1 MYKCGVIG
9 DSQSVMGFRALG
21 LYTAVCSNE
30 MQAAKALHTM
40 ARDEFAVIYITEQLA
55 GRIQADIDR
64 YKDTPQTAVIPI
76 PGVNGS
82 LGIGIKQIHEAVE
95 RAVGADILKENR

>member
-21 LYTAVCSNE
+21 LETVICVSE

-40 ARDEFAVIYITEQLA
+40 ARDGFAVIYITEQLA
-55 GRIQADIDR
+55 SGIKEDIDR
-64 YKDTPQTAVIPI
+64 YKDEPQTAVIPI
-76 PGVNGS
+76 PSVNGS
-82 LGIGIKQIHEAVE
+82 KGLGIKQIHDAVE
-95 RAVGADILKENR
+95 RAVGADILKEK